1 MQHSMFNVAFD
12 RCNGS
17 EDSCSLFTAWREQV
31 TPAFSSPAVVPQGDV
46 LSPGEPHVQLENIM
60 SIELAL
66 LRRVE
71 TLVQKRI
78 TRLERRVSY
87 LHLSPALLKD
97 IGLEGHNVQVAHI
110 REREFQT
117 GFRLGNRIT

>member
-1 MQHSMFNVAFD
+1 
-12 RCNGS
+12 
-17 EDSCSLFTAWREQV
+17 
-31 TPAFSSPAVVPQGDV
+31 
-46 LSPGEPHVQLENIM
+46 M

-66 LRRVE
+66 LRHVE

-78 TRLERRVSY
+78 TRLERRLGY
-87 LHLSPALLKD
+87 LQRSPALLKD
-97 IGLEGHNVQVAHI
+97 IGLEGQNVHVADI

>member
-1 MQHSMFNVAFD
+1 
-12 RCNGS
+12 
-17 EDSCSLFTAWREQV
+17 
-31 TPAFSSPAVVPQGDV
+31 
-46 LSPGEPHVQLENIM
+46 M
-60 SIELAL
+60 SIELTL
-66 LRRVE
+66 LRTVE

-97 IGLEGHNVQVAHI
+97 IGLEGQSVRIAHI
-110 REREFQT
+110 REREYQT

>member
-1 MQHSMFNVAFD
+1 
-12 RCNGS
+12 
-17 EDSCSLFTAWREQV
+17 
-31 TPAFSSPAVVPQGDV
+31 
-46 LSPGEPHVQLENIM
+46 M

-66 LRRVE
+66 LRHVE

-97 IGLEGHNVQVAHI
+97 IGLEAG
-110 REREFQT
+110 REHTLLIF
-117 GFRLGNRIT
+117 

>member
-1 MQHSMFNVAFD
+1 
-12 RCNGS
+12 
-17 EDSCSLFTAWREQV
+17 
-31 TPAFSSPAVVPQGDV
+31 
-46 LSPGEPHVQLENIM
+46 M

-66 LRRVE
+66 LRHVE

-78 TRLERRVSY
+78 TRLER

-97 IGLEGHNVQVAHI
+97 IGLEGKEVQIAHI

>member
-1 MQHSMFNVAFD
+1 
-12 RCNGS
+12 
-17 EDSCSLFTAWREQV
+17 
-31 TPAFSSPAVVPQGDV
+31 
-46 LSPGEPHVQLENIM
+46 M

-97 IGLEGHNVQVAHI
+97 IGLEGHKVQIAQI

>member
-1 MQHSMFNVAFD
+1 
-12 RCNGS
+12 
-17 EDSCSLFTAWREQV
+17 
-31 TPAFSSPAVVPQGDV
+31 
-46 LSPGEPHVQLENIM
+46 M

-66 LRRVE
+66 LRHVE

-97 IGLEGHNVQVAHI
+97 IGLEGKKCRSPTSVSGSFKPVSGSESNNLRRGARPPTCGWQAWACHFSFLMSIVSI
-110 REREFQT
+110 
-117 GFRLGNRIT
+117 

>member
-1 MQHSMFNVAFD
+1 
-12 RCNGS
+12 
-17 EDSCSLFTAWREQV
+17 
-31 TPAFSSPAVVPQGDV
+31 
-46 LSPGEPHVQLENIM
+46 M

-66 LRRVE
+66 LRHVE

-97 IGLEGHNVQVAHI
+97 IGLEGKEV
-110 REREFQT
+110 
-117 GFRLGNRIT
+117 